1 VGAHDCRNMVRL
13 GLHVSVADGVDRA
26 VSRAREKG
34 CDAFQIFSSNPRKW
48 FTKPIPEESAK
59 RFVSLQKQLGLAPAV
74 DHMPYLPNLASAN
87 EEVYAKSVQSLA
99 NELARCQVLEIPYL
113 VTHLG
118 SHMGSGRESGLFR
131 IAGALQTVFSETT
144 GDTILLLENS
154 AGSKNSMGGT
164 FSDIAA
170 VLDAVLVS
178 SPDDLHRLG
187 ICLDTCHLHA
197 AGYDLRTSSALQE
210 TLDQFDDCI
219 GLQRLMLIH
228 LNDCR
233 GTIGSHLDRHEHI
246 GLGQIGEAG
255 FRAIL
260 SHPDLAELAMI
271 LETPVDAR
279 RDDKGNLHAARS
291 LSADSQG

>member
-1 VGAHDCRNMVRL
+1 MGAHDSLNMVRL
-13 GLHVSVADGVDRA
+13 GMHVSVAGGVDRA
-26 VSRAREKG
+26 VSRARDKG

-99 NELARCQVLEIPYL
+99 KELERCQVLEIPYL

-118 SHMGSGRESGLFR
+118 SHMGAGRESGLFR
-131 IAGALQTVFSETT
+131 IAGALRTVFSETR

-164 FSDIAA
+164 FSDIIA
-170 VLDAVLVS
+170 VLDAVLQS
-178 SPDDLHRLG
+178 SPDDRHRLG

-219 GLQRLMLIH
+219 GLQRLRLIH

-233 GTIGSHLDRHEHI
+233 GAIGSHLDRHEHI
-246 GLGQIGEAG
+246 GLGQIGVAG

-260 SHPDLAELAMI
+260 NHPDLAELAMI

-279 RDDKGNLHAARS
+279 RDDEGNLQAARS